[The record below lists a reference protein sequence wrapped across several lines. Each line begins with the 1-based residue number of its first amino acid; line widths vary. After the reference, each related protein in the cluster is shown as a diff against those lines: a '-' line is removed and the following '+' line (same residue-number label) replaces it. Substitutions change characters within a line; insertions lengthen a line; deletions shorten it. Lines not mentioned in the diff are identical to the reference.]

1 MKYNGVTNCVL
12 LFTKTK
18 QNKKTHTKHFTFF
31 TATRLIE
38 TVHRSE
44 HQNIKFTNK

>member
-1 MKYNGVTNCVL
+1 MVWQIVSYSSQ
-12 LFTKTK
+12 K

-31 TATRLIE
+31 TTTRLIE

-44 HQNIKFTNK
+44 HQNIKLTNK